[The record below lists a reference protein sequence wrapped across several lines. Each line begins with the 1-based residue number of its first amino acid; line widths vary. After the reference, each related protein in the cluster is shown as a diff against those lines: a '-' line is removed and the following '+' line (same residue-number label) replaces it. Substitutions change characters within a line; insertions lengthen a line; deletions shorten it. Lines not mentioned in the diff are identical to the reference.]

1 MMTDPIH
8 IVTSFDGI
16 GGTEAHA
23 RTLADM
29 LAPLAA
35 PQLWSVRASQACAH
49 YRAQP
54 ISPFGGQM
62 PRGGTLILLGT
73 HFEPGIWLDY
83 VRPKRLI
90 VICNLLSTR
99 QTMALLSLLERPS
112 LPKAELAFVS
122 NAVRTVMALP
132 GRICPPLVDLDRF
145 HPSRHVPSTHFR
157 VGRHSRDDA
166 AKHHRDD
173 PALYRMLSLNGITVR
188 LIGASVL
195 QPLLSG
201 FPNLELLPVGT
212 EAAENFLGRL
222 DLFLHRTPDHAP
234 EAIGQGVIEALACGL
249 PVIAHAN
256 GGYAEWIVSG
266 KNGHLFSTQEEAY
279 EQVMQLAAAPSRVD
293 AMRLSARQM
302 AEHLAGSKAISE
314 HLNWLAG
321 EAGQAPSSA

>member
-29 LAPLAA
+29 LAPLAS
-35 PQLWSVRASQACAH
+35 PQLWSVRASKACAH

-99 QTMALLSLLERPS
+99 QTMALLSILERPS

-122 NAVRTVMALP
+122 DAVRTVMALP

-157 VGRHSRDDA
+157 AGRHSRDDA

-173 PALYRMLSLNGITVR
+173 PALYRMLCLNGITVR
-188 LIGASVL
+188 LMGASVL

-201 FPNLELLPVGT
+201 FPNLELLPVGA
-212 EAAENFLGRL
+212 EAADIFLRNL
-222 DLFLHRTPDHAP
+222 DIFLYRTPDHVP
-234 EAIGQGVIEALACGL
+234 EASGRGVIEALASGL
-249 PVIAHAN
+249 PVIAHTN
-256 GGYAEWIVSG
+256 GGYAEWIVNG
-266 KNGHLFSTQEEAY
+266 ENGHLFTTQEEAY

-293 AMRLSARQM
+293 AMRQSARQM
-302 AEHLAGSKAISE
+302 AERLAG
-314 HLNWLAG
+314 G
-321 EAGQAPSSA
+321 EALTGYLDWLVGKTNST

>member
-23 RTLADM
+23 RRLADV
-29 LAPLAA
+29 LAPIAA
-35 PQLWSVRASQACAH
+35 PLLWSVRPGRACVH

-73 HFEPGIWLDY
+73 HFDPGIWLDY

-99 QTMALLSLLERPS
+99 RTMAFLSLLERPS
-112 LPKAELAFVS
+112 LPRAELVFVS
-122 NAVRTVMALP
+122 NAVRSVMALP
-132 GRICPPLVDLDRF
+132 GRICPPLIDLERF
-145 HPSRHVPSTHFR
+145 HPSRHVPSSHFR

-166 AKHHRDD
+166 AKHHGDD
-173 PALYRMLSLNGITVR
+173 PALYRILSLNGIALR
-188 LIGASVL
+188 LMGATVL
-195 QPLLSG
+195 QPMLAG
-201 FPNLELLPVGT
+201 FPNLELLPVGA
-212 EAAENFLGRL
+212 EAAENFLGNL
-222 DLFLHRTPDHAP
+222 DLFLYRTPVHVP
-234 EAIGQGVIEALACGL
+234 EASGRGVIEALASGL

-266 KNGHLFSTQEEAY
+266 ENGHLFTTQEEVC
-279 EQVMQLAAAPSRVD
+279 EQVRQLAAAPSRVD
-293 AMRLSARQM
+293 TMRRAARQT
-302 AEHLAGSKAISE
+302 AERLAGGGATTE
-314 HLNWLAG
+314 YLNWLAG
-321 EAGQAPSSA
+321 EASPRPPSA